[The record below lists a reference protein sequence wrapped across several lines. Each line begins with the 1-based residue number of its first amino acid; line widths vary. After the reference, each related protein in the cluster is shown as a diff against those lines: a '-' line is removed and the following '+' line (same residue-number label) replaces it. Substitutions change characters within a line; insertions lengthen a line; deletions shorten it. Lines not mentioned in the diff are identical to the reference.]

1 MNLSHVERYFSDF
14 LSSMESNKPIP
25 LHAADDVEDIPKKL
39 AIPDNLFII
48 GTVNVDET
56 TYMFSPKVL
65 DRANVLEFK
74 TFEEIPII
82 DYIFNNSSEIEFSGD
97 VNYLENPLSDRD
109 MRENILSEVNGKFSQ
124 VKYNSEEYLSE
135 EEIGVIANEI
145 NLLNYI
151 IDELSMFNTYLKGS
165 GFEFGYRTVNEILA
179 FMVVAWKYE
188 GKQEVW
194 DNWKRYFDAQILQKI
209 LPKLHGSQIILG
221 ETLDD
226 LLAHCLGIESID
238 EIDEFSKINLDEFDV
253 QYIESAKK
261 LIQMKN
267 VLEKQRYVSF
277 IN

>member
-1 MNLSHVERYFSDF
+1 
-14 LSSMESNKPIP
+14 
-25 LHAADDVEDIPKKL
+25 
-39 AIPDNLFII
+39 
-48 GTVNVDET
+48 
-56 TYMFSPKVL
+56 
-65 DRANVLEFK
+65 
-74 TFEEIPII
+74 
-82 DYIFNNSSEIEFSGD
+82 
-97 VNYLENPLSDRD
+97 